1 MSLDS
6 LFFKKSIY
14 TQKELMLDSGL
25 HYIFFRVANKV
36 KSLKVWLF
44 PLKLLCFLKNVSA
57 GSRYKNEKVEGA
69 YLTSRD
75 IPKRIQ
81 SLRLEQCSPTQML
94 T

>member
-1 MSLDS
+1 
-6 LFFKKSIY
+6 
-14 TQKELMLDSGL
+14 MLHSGL

-75 IPKRIQ
+75 IPK
-81 SLRLEQCSPTQML
+81 SNLESEAGAVLSTQML